1 MGVLEQYQFL
11 YSYTS
16 RLLHATPAST
26 LTTKQN
32 LEPQEVR
39 VFLEYVYVSMLD
51 ALELGEK
58 QC

>member
-1 MGVLEQYQFL
+1 MIEQYEFL

-16 RLLHATPAST
+16 RLLHATPVSIFT
-26 LTTKQN
+26 NQKN
-32 LEPQEVR
+32 LEPEEMR
-39 VFLEYVYVSMLD
+39 LFLEYVYVSMLD